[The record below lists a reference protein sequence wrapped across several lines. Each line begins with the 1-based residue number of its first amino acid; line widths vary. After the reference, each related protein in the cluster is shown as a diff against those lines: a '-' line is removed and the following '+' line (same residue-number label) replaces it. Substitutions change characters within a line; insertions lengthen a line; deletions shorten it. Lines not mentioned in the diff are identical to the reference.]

1 MKICL
6 DLRLP
11 AVKQHI
17 DKLYNELNGK
27 ISKENIAF
35 SWNYWYRTD
44 RENADKQPTIENI
57 VDSYTE
63 LEALTA
69 QDEFNNTSVTDK
81 QAVIDLLQSLYFTG
95 LEQMSGSEI
104 LTREM
109 IAKHQKEVFET
120 IPEIL
125 DSLKLFFI
133 SDSFEDYK
141 QYFVSQRLRKF
152 QVPEEDL
159 EAEETK
165 EKDTISSQSSVYNDP
180 FARVS
185 DEALYLVASL
195 KSNETVFG
203 LPKPVNY
210 NEVVNVLQNSLAG
223 GLNIIDHAE
232 TLKSIKD
239 KYYWVSQVMDKLGIF
254 EDGFGPEEIYG
265 GVRTS
270 FNEAFSK
277 TQMDIITSSV
287 GKKQAYS
294 ALESQ
299 TRESLKNRYRTNFN
313 NGEYSHTVNGKRI
326 FNWPKYHA
334 LGLTKKPEDLIKFL
348 EIFGIE
354 LNPNIELT
362 DPDLY
367 DIEQMKHFV
376 DIYKYTEKE
385 VPGEKWNPLQWLDS
399 EIIDVSSRLNNI
411 IELQIPF
418 ENETKKLSVN
428 NAEGKKLYAVSNNNF
443 FSRIFNKLKLGKQKA
458 IGNYQELIAQDKI
471 KLAILS
477 GSQFGSEGKV
487 FNKLDESTILNTFIT
502 NMFSNTPI
510 ISIPRTA
517 DKTMERA
524 IKITDIKAKDL
535 NKVMA
540 WTTINDDILKQFYK
554 AFEQD
559 VAQKFDPDW
568 IYAGKGA
575 KAIDFWTEA
584 FGLEAGA
591 KFSEFKEAILKH
603 IAEQNQETYDY
614 WLNQGVIYLKETDKG
629 TFMNFSFTDN
639 ILDKMNIDWKSSNE
653 VKEAGVRKIIN
664 NYNFNNLY
672 FGVLNTQMT
681 QGSMMGVKI
690 DNFYKRTSGPAAES
704 RQNRV
709 DYLIVDKI
717 NSEMK
722 ELGLPFVGD
731 KFKVFIHSDTLS
743 SNNDKFILDISDEYG
758 INDKGD
764 GKINTDDAQGIMH
777 LAVYRNLHQTN
788 KQWLPRQEEAF
799 QKIMRGEKLDK
810 ESYDVIFPAK
820 PVGYSL
826 ITVVKDGETYKIP
839 IYIKTAVYPISPA
852 DVKGTMNEL
861 KYNLMMEKGIG
872 LFLPESGIKMAVP
885 RHLQPLFKDGKI
897 QFDERNTFD
906 FPMEDFGIQLD
917 INAKTTHDQLFGTQ
931 IRKQLMS
938 NLFEHGSSD
947 PKYVKW
953 VEDNIDTIQKLNDI
967 ETKKLYA
974 KAGVQEVNNNGIITY
989 TITDYTKLAKMV
1001 KDELMSREMPTN
1013 VLDSI
1018 SSIINKEGNLLGTID
1033 ALPARQK
1040 IMNLLNSIVTNKL
1053 IRQYINGTASVQ
1065 ISQQG
1070 WELQKIDN
1078 PTNENIIAIDSAID
1092 FVSND
1097 AKIAYYH
1104 NNGVSF
1110 FTSKDGRTAEAG
1122 CLLSSKYK
1130 SFVKKDEEGNYIIDD
1145 ERVLVS
1151 IGYRIPTQGHNS
1163 ALHLKVAG
1171 FLPAHLGQMI
1181 VLPKEITVQSG
1192 GDFDVDKVN
1201 IFLPNTITLNG
1212 VTTFISEDMDPEEIY
1227 EQLKA
1232 EQENAEV
1239 FNKLLN
1245 SIFGE
1250 DTSEE
1255 EKPED
1260 ISNKDKF
1267 IDVFI
1272 TKQLQNKLISQ
1283 AVAIL
1288 EDPKIATQ
1296 MITPNSPGTLKEKA
1310 AKIAEAKVKAGIPL
1324 KDLKVTLKNMF
1335 NGVTLAKI
1343 TNQMFAS
1350 KALVGVFAS
1359 QATHHVL
1366 AQQVGLHFDTGRPFF
1381 FPHNQVV
1388 VDGEPKPS
1396 LSNIKTVTGELIS
1409 DKLGNNKLTAA
1420 VDAAKKNYLAE
1431 LGITID
1437 TGDVAALFDRLGGN
1451 EDYLFAWL
1459 ELPIIQD
1466 YLKASKFNS
1475 SLVAKA
1481 TKQTMSKEKLIKK
1494 VMKKHGLITDTG
1506 EFELGYSSQYLTE
1519 MDNDYKAGA
1528 QLLEARAARGEY
1540 TVDELNDVIY
1550 NKKSNPKLLLDL
1562 LDDFL
1567 YFQEASLILRQ
1578 SISTSKFDTAGPGK
1592 NLLESFILQLKYNK
1606 FVEKMALGKGY
1617 TLKTI
1622 DEGKSAPYT
1631 NLIHKTLLSVFYK
1644 KSFNFVMDLYKN
1656 MTVMTM
1662 DNNYDIQS
1670 VVKSLISK
1678 DEYKFVN
1685 KDATTTEAELIYGS
1699 IVNHIIQNQIN
1710 LDKSLFFGNNSL
1722 ADKIIKIQEDVNHP
1736 LHDNEIIQDYFNIE
1750 LSADNLTPNLLTP
1763 LNKNLPIEDSN
1774 QYTAAFEQI
1783 KEEDIDLYNDFL
1795 NVSLFQTG
1803 VIQSPSSFYNILPEK
1818 DTFAKTNPL
1827 LSNSSSINYDAK
1839 QVAKSVI
1846 ANIGSKMTNLKTVY
1860 LSNSEFKP
1868 NSAGIVDV
1876 KEVVYAK
1883 FEGYQFARVMVNEKE
1898 HFVMELEP
1906 GKFEVIK
1913 PQNHKVLFYNH
1924 TSDNL
1929 ELPVTEDEFQNAD
1942 DTEENP
1948 FIDDLDKTFG
1958 VEEITNSV
1966 IPLNENFNRSSV
1978 EKDKDYIYL
1987 FTDNAKRTSGKNS
2000 LNNNSLYALKYT
2012 TSYPLNYP
2020 TMTQAV
2026 IRGLNNAF
2034 PITTMVDDNRT
2045 QWKDSQF
2052 DEYKKII
2059 DSEIEDIKQAQSKFK
2074 GIKFAAQMPFGQGKI
2089 SNMKIAAPKIWD
2101 YMTKKLAEI
2110 GIDNTGNNPK
2120 IINNKPTTMWDSL
2133 EDWQKEKLKLVVTP
2147 EYFNSFDTKKQDKY
2161 IECYAKIKD

>member
-17 DKLYNELNGK
+17 DKLHNELNGK
-27 ISKENIAF
+27 LSKENIGFA
-35 SWNYWYRTD
+35 WNYWYRINK
-44 RENADKQPTIENI
+44 RNIDKIPTVENI

-81 QAVIDLLQSLYFTG
+81 QAVIDLLQSLYFSFM
-95 LEQMSGSEI
+95 EKASGKKI
-104 LTREM
+104 LTRED
-109 IAKHQKEVFET
+109 IAKNQTKVFNNMP
-120 IPEIL
+120 IFL
-125 DSLKLFFI
+125 DANKLFFI

-165 EKDTISSQSSVYNDP
+165 EKDTLSSQSSVYNDP

-210 NEVVNVLQNSLAG
+210 NEVVNTLQNTLAG
-223 GLNIIDHAE
+223 NLNIIDHAE

-265 GVRTS
+265 SVRTS

-326 FNWPKYHA
+326 FNWPKYYA

-362 DPDLY
+362 DADLY

-443 FSRIFNKLKLGKQKA
+443 FSRLFNKLKLGKQKA

-510 ISIPRTA
+510 ISIPRTS

-524 IKITDIKAKDL
+524 IKITGIKSKDL

-559 VAQKFDPDW
+559 VAQKFHPDW

-575 KAIDFWTEA
+575 KAIDFWTKA

-603 IAEQNQETYDY
+603 ISELNQETYDY
-614 WLNQGVIYLKETDKG
+614 WLQEGVIYLKETDKG

-653 VKEAGVRKIIN
+653 VKEAGVRKIID

-743 SNNDKFILDISDEYG
+743 FNNDKFILDISDEYG
-758 INDKGD
+758 ED
-764 GKINTDDAQGIMH
+764 KINVDDAQGIMH

-1078 PTNENIIAIDSAID
+1078 PTDENIIAIDSTID

-1104 NNGVSF
+1104 NNGVAF

-1212 VTTFISEDMDPEEIY
+1212 VTTFISEDMNPEEIY

-1232 EQENAEV
+1232 EQKNAEA
-1239 FNKLLN
+1239 FSKLLN

-1267 IDVFI
+1267 IDAFI

-1296 MITPNSPGTLKEKA
+1296 MITPNSPGTLKDKA

-1381 FPHNQVV
+1381 FPHNKVI
-1388 VDGEPKPS
+1388 VDGEPKSS
-1396 LSNIKTVTGELIS
+1396 LSNIKTKEIKDKNGDIIGGLELIS

-1481 TKQTMSKEKLIKK
+1481 TKRVKPKK
-1494 VMKKHGLITDTG
+1494 VLVKEIMEKHGLITNNG
-1506 EFELGYSSQYLTE
+1506 EFELSYSSQYLTE
-1519 MDNDYKAGA
+1519 MSDDYKTGA
-1528 QLLEARAARGEY
+1528 QLLEAREARGEY
-1540 TVDELNDVIY
+1540 TVDELNDAIY

-1567 YFQEASLILRQ
+1567 YFQDASLILRQ

-1617 TLKTI
+1617 TLKTLV
-1622 DEGKSAPYT
+1622 EGKTAPYT

-1662 DNNYDIQS
+1662 DNNHDIQS

-1678 DEYKFVN
+1678 DEYKFVK

-1722 ADKIIKIQEDVNHP
+1722 ADKIIKIQEDIDHP

-1868 NSAGIVDV
+1868 NSAGIVEF

-1883 FEGYQFARVMVNEKE
+1883 FEGYQFARVMINEKE

-1924 TSDNL
+1924 TSDTL
-1929 ELPVTEDEFQNAD
+1929 ELPVIEDEFQEA
-1942 DTEENP
+1942 TEAEENNVET
-1948 FIDDLDKTFG
+1948 IEKT
-1958 VEEITNSV
+1958 
-1966 IPLNENFNRSSV
+1966 
-1978 EKDKDYIYL
+1978 
-1987 FTDNAKRTSGKNS
+1987 
-2000 LNNNSLYALKYT
+2000 
-2012 TSYPLNYP
+2012 
-2020 TMTQAV
+2020 
-2026 IRGLNNAF
+2026 
-2034 PITTMVDDNRT
+2034 
-2045 QWKDSQF
+2045 
-2052 DEYKKII
+2052 
-2059 DSEIEDIKQAQSKFK
+2059 
-2074 GIKFAAQMPFGQGKI
+2074 
-2089 SNMKIAAPKIWD
+2089 
-2101 YMTKKLAEI
+2101 
-2110 GIDNTGNNPK
+2110 
-2120 IINNKPTTMWDSL
+2120 KPTTMWDSL
-2133 EDWQKEKLKLVVTP
+2133 EDWQKEKLSKIVTP
-2147 EYFNSFDTKKQDKY
+2147 EYFNSFDTKKQEKF
-2161 IECYAKIKD
+2161 IECYAKIK

>member
-1 MKICL
+1 
-6 DLRLP
+6 
-11 AVKQHI
+11 
-17 DKLYNELNGK
+17 
-27 ISKENIAF
+27 
-35 SWNYWYRTD
+35 
-44 RENADKQPTIENI
+44 
-57 VDSYTE
+57 
-63 LEALTA
+63 
-69 QDEFNNTSVTDK
+69 
-81 QAVIDLLQSLYFTG
+81 
-95 LEQMSGSEI
+95 
-104 LTREM
+104 
-109 IAKHQKEVFET
+109 
-120 IPEIL
+120 
-125 DSLKLFFI
+125 
-133 SDSFEDYK
+133 
-141 QYFVSQRLRKF
+141 
-152 QVPEEDL
+152 
-159 EAEETK
+159 
-165 EKDTISSQSSVYNDP
+165 
-180 FARVS
+180 
-185 DEALYLVASL
+185 
-195 KSNETVFG
+195 
-203 LPKPVNY
+203 
-210 NEVVNVLQNSLAG
+210 
-223 GLNIIDHAE
+223 
-232 TLKSIKD
+232 
-239 KYYWVSQVMDKLGIF
+239 
-254 EDGFGPEEIYG
+254 
-265 GVRTS
+265 
-270 FNEAFSK
+270 
-277 TQMDIITSSV
+277 
-287 GKKQAYS
+287 
-294 ALESQ
+294 
-299 TRESLKNRYRTNFN
+299 
-313 NGEYSHTVNGKRI
+313 
-326 FNWPKYHA
+326 
-334 LGLTKKPEDLIKFL
+334 
-348 EIFGIE
+348 
-354 LNPNIELT
+354 
-362 DPDLY
+362 
-367 DIEQMKHFV
+367 
-376 DIYKYTEKE
+376 
-385 VPGEKWNPLQWLDS
+385 
-399 EIIDVSSRLNNI
+399 
-411 IELQIPF
+411 
-418 ENETKKLSVN
+418 
-428 NAEGKKLYAVSNNNF
+428 
-443 FSRIFNKLKLGKQKA
+443 
-458 IGNYQELIAQDKI
+458 
-471 KLAILS
+471 
-477 GSQFGSEGKV
+477 
-487 FNKLDESTILNTFIT
+487 
-502 NMFSNTPI
+502 
-510 ISIPRTA
+510 
-517 DKTMERA
+517 
-524 IKITDIKAKDL
+524 
-535 NKVMA
+535 
-540 WTTINDDILKQFYK
+540 
-554 AFEQD
+554 
-559 VAQKFDPDW
+559 
-568 IYAGKGA
+568 
-575 KAIDFWTEA
+575 
-584 FGLEAGA
+584 
-591 KFSEFKEAILKH
+591 
-603 IAEQNQETYDY
+603 
-614 WLNQGVIYLKETDKG
+614 
-629 TFMNFSFTDN
+629 
-639 ILDKMNIDWKSSNE
+639 
-653 VKEAGVRKIIN
+653 
-664 NYNFNNLY
+664 
-672 FGVLNTQMT
+672 
-681 QGSMMGVKI
+681 
-690 DNFYKRTSGPAAES
+690 
-704 RQNRV
+704 
-709 DYLIVDKI
+709 
-717 NSEMK
+717 
-722 ELGLPFVGD
+722 
-731 KFKVFIHSDTLS
+731 
-743 SNNDKFILDISDEYG
+743 
-758 INDKGD
+758 
-764 GKINTDDAQGIMH
+764 
-777 LAVYRNLHQTN
+777 
-788 KQWLPRQEEAF
+788 
-799 QKIMRGEKLDK
+799 MRGEKLDK
-810 ESYDVIFPAK
+810 ENYDVIFPAK
-820 PVGYSL
+820 PVGNSL
-826 ITVVKDGETYKIP
+826 ITVVKNGETYKIP

-872 LFLPESGIKMAVP
+872 LFLPKSGIKMAVP
-885 RHLQPLFKDGKI
+885 KHLKPLFKDGKI
-897 QFDERNTFD
+897 EFDERNTFD

-974 KAGVQEVNNNGIITY
+974 KAGVQEVNNNGVITY

-1104 NNGVSF
+1104 NNGVAF

-1201 IFLPNTITLNG
+1201 LFLPNTITLNG
-1212 VTTFISEDMDPEEIY
+1212 VTTFISEDMNPEEIY
-1227 EQLKA
+1227 DQLKA

-1250 DTSEE
+1250 DESEE
-1255 EKPED
+1255 EEPED

-1267 IDVFI
+1267 IDAFI

-1296 MITPNSPGTLKEKA
+1296 MITPNSPGTLKSKA
-1310 AKIAEAKVKAGIPL
+1310 EEITKAKIKAGIPL
-1324 KDLKVTLKNMF
+1324 KDLEVTLKNMF

-1381 FPHNQVV
+1381 FPHNKVI

-1494 VMKKHGLITDTG
+1494 VMKKHGLIINNG
-1506 EFELGYSSQYLTE
+1506 ESELGYLSQYLTE

-1528 QLLEARAARGEY
+1528 QLLEAREARGEY

-1567 YFQEASLILRQ
+1567 YFQDAALVLRQ

-1622 DEGKSAPYT
+1622 EKSNFLIKPNAIDEKLINFVNSLIPNFIKSNEDKISLSSSLMTELLFSENEFEKTSREELINLKNIVIKDIKNNFKNYNFDNKKDEKDTKESMMSKVIIGQLAEDGLELEEIIENLFNKQPTSVNLKAPYT

-1662 DNNYDIQS
+1662 DNNADIKS

-1722 ADKIIKIQEDVNHP
+1722 ANKIIEIQKDVNHP

-1750 LSADNLTPNLLTP
+1750 LGADNLTPNLLTP

-1803 VIQSPSSFYNILPEK
+1803 VLQSPSSFYNILPEK

-1860 LSNSEFKP
+1860 LSNLEFKP

-1876 KEVVYAK
+1876 KEAVYNK
-1883 FEGYQFARVMVNEKE
+1883 FEGYQFAKVIINEKE

-1913 PQNHKVLFYNH
+1913 SQNHKVLFYNH

-1929 ELPVTEDEFQNAD
+1929 ELPVIENEFQDAD
-1942 DTEENP
+1942 DIDENDNLQPELTTYEIDYDSLMLNTSWNFQNTIISTYDRGIRIEAKTDEELTTK
-1948 FIDDLDKTFG
+1948 IK
-1958 VEEITNSV
+1958 EY
-1966 IPLNENFNRSSV
+1966 LN
-1978 EKDKDYIYL
+1978 K
-1987 FTDNAKRTSGKNS
+1987 
-2000 LNNNSLYALKYT
+2000 KY
-2012 TSYPLNYP
+2012 N
-2020 TMTQAV
+2020 V
-2026 IRGLNNAF
+2026 
-2034 PITTMVDDNRT
+2034 
-2045 QWKDSQF
+2045 
-2052 DEYKKII
+2052 
-2059 DSEIEDIKQAQSKFK
+2059 
-2074 GIKFAAQMPFGQGKI
+2074 
-2089 SNMKIAAPKIWD
+2089 
-2101 YMTKKLAEI
+2101 
-2110 GIDNTGNNPK
+2110 GN
-2120 IINNKPTTMWDSL
+2120 NNKPTTMWDSL
-2133 EDWQKEKLKLVVTP
+2133 ENWQKEKLSKIVTP
-2147 EYFNSFDTKKQDKY
+2147 EYFNSFDTKKQEKY
-2161 IECYAKIKD
+2161 IDCYAKIK